1 MIAYIFPT
9 FKGSLIS
16 ISQIVNLG
24 LTVTYCKDFV
34 TFLKDDFPIFQGDRD
49 TQSGLWMIDL
59 TALSTPSQDRIANL
73 VIRHD
78 SVADMCNFWH
88 ATFGYPALSTF
99 TPAVEKGFIQI
110 PSLTAKKLR
119 SHPPNPTETA
129 AGHLDATRQG
139 QRSTKTK
146 LETIIPSTIDS
157 KPTASTHC
165 LWHRVHPVKAI
176 RTGRNHSDA
185 TAAFPIPALSGAF
198 YQHIFYSEDA
208 DFIHVE
214 TTKS

>member
-49 TQSGLWMIDL
+49 TQSGLLMIDL

-78 SVADMCNFWH
+78 SVADTVCDI
-88 ATFGYPALSTF
+88 F
-99 TPAVEKGFIQI
+99 TDLEPFNNK
-110 PSLTAKKLR
+110 SLDILLF
-119 SHPPNPTETA
+119 N
-129 AGHLDATRQG
+129 
-139 QRSTKTK
+139 
-146 LETIIPSTIDS
+146 
-157 KPTASTHC
+157 
-165 LWHRVHPVKAI
+165 
-176 RTGRNHSDA
+176 
-185 TAAFPIPALSGAF
+185 
-198 YQHIFYSEDA
+198 
-208 DFIHVE
+208 
-214 TTKS
+214 